1 MQKVG
6 DYWVPDIDMRRFRNR
21 RKTLAN
27 YASGGHGKQIH
38 HLTQALDHIRAHA
51 GAEAMARATAL
62 DVGANV
68 GAYARFM
75 AGAFGH
81 VHAFELAPDT
91 AACLQRNVQDW
102 GLAGR
107 VTAHHKGVSDVEA
120 MVGVGGGGW
129 FRRSISRE
137 IKGRGSIA
145 VIPIDALGLTDV
157 LFLKLDVEG
166 HEFKALKGAE
176 RTLQSGRPYVMMEL
190 KQRHL
195 DAGKADLTAHEHLLS
210 LGYRIVADLGDP
222 VLDRLYAPTD
232 RQ

>member
-21 RKTLAN
+21 SKTLAN
-27 YASGGHGKQIH
+27 YQGGGHGNQIH

-68 GAYARFM
+68 GAYARFL
-75 AGAFGH
+75 AEVFGH

-91 AACLQRNVQDW
+91 AECLARNVQDW
-102 GLAGR
+102 GLSNR
-107 VTAHHKGVSDVEA
+107 IIVHRKGVSEAEA

-137 IKGRGSIA
+137 IKGAGTIP
-145 VIPIDALGLTDV
+145 VIPIDALGLDDV
-157 LFLKLDVEG
+157 LLIKLDVEG
-166 HEFKALKGAE
+166 HEFKALKGAR
-176 RTLQSGRPYVMMEL
+176 RTLETGRPYVMMEL

-195 DAGKADLTAHEHLLS
+195 DSGKADLTAHNHLLS

-222 VLDRLYAPTD
+222 VLDRLYAPAGRD
-232 RQ
+232 

>member
-27 YASGGHGKQIH
+27 YQGGGHGKQIH
-38 HLTQALDHIRAHA
+38 HLTLALAHIRDRL
-51 GAEAMARATAL
+51 GRDRMDRATAL

-75 AGAFGH
+75 AEAFGH

-91 AACLQRNVQDW
+91 AACLARNVQDW
-102 GLAGR
+102 GLSDR
-107 VTAHHKGVSDVEA
+107 ITVHKKGVSDTQA
-120 MVGVGGGGW
+120 MVGVGSGGW

-137 IKGRGSIA
+137 IKGTGQIP

-157 LFLKLDVEG
+157 LLIKLDVEG
-166 HEFKALKGAE
+166 HEHRALKGAAQ
-176 RTLQSGRPYVMMEL
+176 TIGTCRPYVMMEL

-195 DAGKADLTAHEHLLS
+195 EAGKADLAAHEHLLS
-210 LGYRIVADLGDP
+210 LGYRIVADLGEP
-222 VLDRLYAPTD
+222 VLDRLYGPAGRD
-232 RQ
+232 

>member
-21 RKTLAN
+21 RKTMAN
-27 YASGGHGKQIH
+27 YQGGGHGKQIH
-38 HLTQALDHIRAHA
+38 HLTEALEHIRAHA
-51 GAEAMARATAL
+51 GAEAMAAATAL

-75 AGAFGH
+75 AEAFGH

-91 AACLQRNVQDW
+91 AACLTRNVIDW
-102 GLAGR
+102 GLADR
-107 VTAHHKGVSDVEA
+107 ITAHHKGVSDSEA
-120 MVGVGGGGW
+120 MVGLGGGGW

-137 IKGRGSIA
+137 IKGQGEIP

-157 LFLKLDVEG
+157 LLIKLDVEG
-166 HEFKALKGAE
+166 HEFKALQGAS
-176 RTLQSGRPYVMMEL
+176 RTLEAGRPYVMMEL

-195 DAGKADLTAHEHLLS
+195 DAGKADLTAHNHLLS
-210 LGYRIVADLGDP
+210 LGYRVVADLGEP
-222 VLDRLYAPTD
+222 VLDRLYAPPGRD
-232 RQ
+232 